1 MAPDAWHCVDRN
13 SQMAEWIFHFPSGC
27 VTWWRCSQSLEP
39 KENASQGDEVLLLSR
54 HLIPAGWY
62 CDLVL
67 IYSSK
72 AGHSYGKNDCQ
83 PLEIKRE
90 ADRPK
95 ETCRKFA
102 FSFLSCKD
110 RSFTDLVGMVTPQEG
125 PLLPGL

>member
-72 AGHSYGKNDCQ
+72 AGHSYGRNDCQ
-83 PLEIKRE
+83 PLEIKRRQT
-90 ADRPK
+90 DPK
-95 ETCRKFA
+95 RLVENLLSPF
-102 FSFLSCKD
+102 FLA
-110 RSFTDLVGMVTPQEG
+110 RIG
-125 PLLPGL
+125 LLRTWWEW